1 MLEYKDA
8 SFYTSYFNNLQKFNV
23 IEEFK
28 KSEDE
33 EEKNLYVGTV
43 EVVGTIHPLILRV
56 EIPTTFPHM
65 KLTFR
70 TKSISGYPH
79 LIHTGKIKY
88 GDWFCLNTP
97 FAETAEEQLN
107 QEISRL
113 SEWINHQ
120 MRPDLPAI
128 IKDENV
134 IQGLRFANAYDWE
147 NFDEMNEFRSK
158 AILTFIGDFH
168 IDPNSFKS
176 KKGHLNCI
184 KTPDNRF
191 YAFPHDEFAKYKL
204 PYIIVD
210 EEPKTVETYRDFVLL
225 KEQYGWGED
234 VCEHLLPGFGLKQLW
249 TPKNNQLLRGVSYS
263 LEEALAK
270 LQPVKEELL
279 KDDSYLPAYTEFDS
293 QHKSEKKPTKVLKH
307 PKELIIK
314 ELNRLEEE
322 TIKNNGYD
330 PLSSIYEP
338 SKPYDEM
345 TLEEQEEECYLQEK
359 IDYELY
365 VSPFEYHYFALGIQK
380 QDSIIWII
388 YYTYRN
394 AGQYDVVTFDL
405 GLEEYS
411 IRRLISFPLIGE
423 MSQSVNRTMYYGRGV
438 FSDILQNKKIALVG
452 LGAIGSMVAESL
464 ARSGVPVIG
473 LWDNDVVEP
482 GNICRS
488 SYLLS
493 DLGDS
498 KVDALARKIRQID
511 PFVQINEIKANGYWH
526 HFEHNFNIKTYVGG
540 SFYNNINY
548 DDQEECINKLQE
560 YDLIIDCTGSNEL
573 LHFLSY
579 AVPQTDIVSLCITN
593 HANELVCVTSRDG
606 NPFELRKAYLS
617 RIEQDTKNFYLEGSG
632 CYSPTFLATNSDI
645 ASLVNL
651 AVRDLNANIE
661 KGCLPH
667 SIIWSHDKRGVLADR
682 LQTYKLEGYDIRM
695 TISSE
700 TMYDGE
706 DMEDSPN
713 GHIGYLLGSY
723 SKDGQL
729 IMVTHFVD
737 ALNAEHYLSDAFETS
752 KGIIDYIGDFD
763 YSDSETE
770 TYKIESFNQI
780 AHKASDNSIN
790 TCNPLLAI
798 RHTDGTISFFLFINN
813 KLVRF
818 IKED

>member
-1 MLEYKDA
+1 M
-8 SFYTSYFNNLQKFNV
+8 FNV

-120 MRPDLPAI
+120 MRPDLPAV
-128 IKDENV
+128 IKDEKV

-147 NFDEMNEFRSK
+147 NFDEMNEFSSK
-158 AILTFIGDFH
+158 ATLTFIGDFH
-168 IDPNSFKS
+168 KDPNSFKS

-210 EEPKTVETYRDFVLL
+210 EEPKTVETYRNFVSL

-234 VCEHLLPGFGLKQLW
+234 ICEHLLPSFSLHQIWTRNTTQHVGSKCSLSKALKKIETIKQ
-249 TPKNNQLLRGVSYS
+249 
-263 LEEALAK
+263 ELAK
-270 LQPVKEELL
+270 
-279 KDDSYLPAYTEFDS
+279 DDCYLPASDGIS
-293 QHKSEKKPTKVLKH
+293 RSKTKVLTKLLRQ
-307 PKELIIK
+307 PKEIILK
-314 ELNRLEEE
+314 ELEKIESEVR
-322 TIKNNGYD
+322 KNKGYD
-330 PLSSIYEP
+330 PFSSFVGNF
-338 SKPYDEM
+338 KDWDEM
-345 TLEEQEEECYLQEK
+345 TEEEQEEEINRQAEE
-359 IDYELY
+359 DYAIEVY
-365 VSPFEYHYFALGIQK
+365 PFEYHYFALGIQK
-380 QDSIIWII
+380 QDDITWII
-388 YYTYRN
+388 YYTNRS
-394 AGQYDVVTFDL
+394 AGQYDIVTFDL
-405 GLEEYS
+405 GIKDYS
-411 IRRLISFPLIGE
+411 LRKLISYPLLLEI
-423 MSQSVNRTMYYGRGV
+423 SQSISKTMYYGRGV
-438 FSDILQNKKIALVG
+438 FSQNLQNKRIALVG

-498 KVDALARKIRQID
+498 KVDALASKIRQID
-511 PFVQINEIKANGYWH
+511 PFVQINEIKANGFWH
-526 HFEHNFNIKTYVGG
+526 HNNHNINIKTYEGG

-548 DDQEECINKLQE
+548 DNQEDSIKRLKE

-579 AVPQTDIVSLCITN
+579 AVPQTDVVSLCITN
-593 HANELVCVTSRDG
+593 HSNELACVTSRDG

-667 SIIWSHDKRGVLADR
+667 STIWSHDKRGVLADR
-682 LQTYKLEGYDIRM
+682 LQTYKLEGYEIRM
-695 TISSE
+695 AISSE

-737 ALNAEHYLSDAFETS
+737 ALNAEHLLNEAFETS
-752 KGIIDYIGDFD
+752 KGIIDYIGDFE
-763 YSDSETE
+763 YSDSETD
-770 TYKIESFNQI
+770 TYKMESFYQI
-780 AHKASDNSIN
+780 AHKATDNSIN

-798 RHTDGTISFFLFINN
+798 RHTDGTITFFLFINN

>member
-1 MLEYKDA
+1 MFEYKEA
-8 SFYTSYFNNLQKFNV
+8 SFYTSYFNNLQMFNV

-28 KSEDE
+28 KSEDK

-43 EVVGTIHPLILRV
+43 EVVGTIHPLLLRV

-79 LIHTGKIKY
+79 LIHTGKIQY

-113 SEWINHQ
+113 SEWIHHQ
-120 MRPDLPAI
+120 MRQDLPAI
-128 IKDENV
+128 IKDKNV

-147 NFDEMNEFRSK
+147 NFDEMNEFSSK
-158 AILTFIGDFH
+158 ATLTFIGDFYK
-168 IDPNSFKS
+168 DPNSFKS

-184 KTPDNRF
+184 KTPDNRI
-191 YAFPHDEFAKYKL
+191 YAFSNDEFAKYKL
-204 PYIIVD
+204 PYVIVD
-210 EEPKTVETYRDFVLL
+210 EEPKTVETYQDFVAL

-234 VCEHLLPGFGLKQLW
+234 ICEHLLPSFSLHQIW
-249 TPKNNQLLRGVSYS
+249 TPNPSQHLGNKCS
-263 LEEALAK
+263 LDKALKKIEAIK
-270 LQPVKEELL
+270 QELS
-279 KDDSYLPAYTEFDS
+279 KDDCYLPASEDS
-293 QHKSEKKPTKVLKH
+293 RSQTKVPTKILRQ
-307 PKELIIK
+307 PKELILK
-314 ELNRLEEE
+314 ELEKLESEVR
-322 TIKNNGYD
+322 KNNGYD
-330 PLSSIYEP
+330 PFSLFVGSF
-338 SKPYDEM
+338 KDWDEM
-345 TLEEQEEECYLQEK
+345 SEEEQEEESIRQAEE
-359 IDYELY
+359 DYAIEVY
-365 VSPFEYHYFALGIQK
+365 PYEYHYFALGIQR
-380 QDSIIWII
+380 QDFFTWII
-388 YYTYRN
+388 YYTNRN
-394 AGQYDVVTFDL
+394 AGKFDVITFDL
-405 GLEEYS
+405 GIKDYS
-411 IRRLISFPLIGE
+411 LRKLISYPLLLE
-423 MSQSVNRTMYYGRGV
+423 LSQSVKKSMYYGRGE
-438 FSDILQNKKIALVG
+438 FSQILQNKKIALVG

-464 ARSGVPVIG
+464 ARSGVPVLG
-473 LWDNDVVEP
+473 LWDNDIVEP

-488 SYLLS
+488 TYLLS

-498 KVDALARKIRQID
+498 KVDALARKIRLINPFIQIK
-511 PFVQINEIKANGYWH
+511 IKANGFWH
-526 HFEHNFNIKTYVGG
+526 VNSRNLNIKSYEGG

-548 DDQEECINKLQE
+548 DNQEESISKLQE

-579 AVPQTDIVSLCITN
+579 AVPHSDIVSLCITN
-593 HANELVCVTSRDG
+593 HSKELVCVTSRDG

-651 AVRDLNANIE
+651 SVRDLNANIE

-682 LQTYKLEGYDIRM
+682 LQTYKLEGYEIRM

-706 DMEDSPN
+706 DLEDSPN

-737 ALNAEHYLSDAFETS
+737 ALNAEHLLNEAFETS
-752 KGIIDYIGDFD
+752 KGIIDYIGDFE
-763 YSDSETE
+763 YSDSETD
-770 TYKIESFNQI
+770 TYRMESFFQI
-780 AHKASDNSIN
+780 AHKAIDNSIN

-798 RHTDGTISFFLFINN
+798 RHTDGAISFFLYINN
-813 KLVRF
+813 KLSRF

>member
-1 MLEYKDA
+1 M
-8 SFYTSYFNNLQKFNV
+8 FNV

-28 KSEDE
+28 KSEDK

-43 EVVGTIHPLILRV
+43 EVVGTIHPLTLRV

-120 MRPDLPAI
+120 MRPDLPAV
-128 IKDENV
+128 IKDEKV

-147 NFDEMNEFRSK
+147 NFDEMNEFSSK
-158 AILTFIGDFH
+158 ATLTFIGDFH
-168 IDPNSFKS
+168 KDPNSFKS

-191 YAFPHDEFAKYKL
+191 YAFPHEEFAKYKL

-210 EEPKTVETYRDFVLL
+210 EEPKTVETYRNFVSL

-234 VCEHLLPGFGLKQLW
+234 ICEHLLPGLNLHKTY
-249 TPKNNQLLRGVSYS
+249 TPGSEYLNFKSYS
-263 LEEALAK
+263 QEKALNK
-270 LQPVKEELL
+270 IKEIKEELS
-279 KDDSYLPAYTEFDS
+279 KEESYLPAYLGSAFHQT
-293 QHKSEKKPTKVLKH
+293 KVPTKVHRL
-307 PKELIIK
+307 PKELLIQK
-314 ELNRLEEE
+314 LDELE
-322 TIKNNGYD
+322 TEVRNNNGYK
-330 PLSSIYEP
+330 PHSSLLEP
-338 SKPYDEM
+338 IKDYDDM
-345 TLEEQEEECYLQEK
+345 TEEEQIEYDYRQYL
-359 IDYELY
+359 IDQASE
-365 VSPFEYHYFALGIQK
+365 VIPFEYHYFTFGIQ
-380 QDSIIWII
+380 DVNSITWLI
-388 YYTYRN
+388 YYTN
-394 AGQYDVVTFDL
+394 IQAGKYDTITYDL
-405 GLEEYS
+405 GITDYYIKKLESY
-411 IRRLISFPLIGE
+411 PLSLE
-423 MSQSVNRTMYYGRGV
+423 LAQSVSKKMYYGRGE
-438 FSDILQNKKIALVG
+438 FSLTLQNKKIALVG

-464 ARSGVPVIG
+464 ARSSVPILG
-473 LWDNDVVEP
+473 LWDNDIVEP

-488 SYLLS
+488 TFLIS
-493 DLGDS
+493 DLGES
-498 KVDALARKIRQID
+498 KVDALARKIRLIN
-511 PFVQINEIKANGYWH
+511 PFVQINEIKANGFWH
-526 HFEHNFNIKTYVGG
+526 PNNRNFNIKTYEGG

-548 DDQEECINKLQE
+548 DNQEESIIKLQE

-593 HANELVCVTSRDG
+593 HSNELVCVTSRDG

-667 SIIWSHDKRGVLADR
+667 STIWSHDKRGVLADR
-682 LQTYKLEGYDIRM
+682 LQTYKLEGYEIRM
-695 TISSE
+695 AISSE

-737 ALNAEHYLSDAFETS
+737 ALNAEHLLNEAFKTS
-752 KGIIDYIGDFD
+752 KGIIDYIGDFE
-763 YSDSETE
+763 YSDSETD
-770 TYKIESFNQI
+770 TYRMESFYQI
-780 AHKASDNSIN
+780 AHKATDNSIN

-818 IKED
+818 FKED

>member
-1 MLEYKDA
+1 MFEYKDA
-8 SFYTSYFNNLQKFNV
+8 SFYTSYFNNLQIFNV
-23 IEEFK
+23 IEDFK
-28 KSEDE
+28 KSEDK

-43 EVVGTIHPLILRV
+43 EVVGTIHPLTLRV

-120 MRPDLPAI
+120 MRPDLPAV
-128 IKDENV
+128 IKDEKV

-147 NFDEMNEFRSK
+147 NFDEMNEFSSK
-158 AILTFIGDFH
+158 ATLTFIGDFH
-168 IDPNSFKS
+168 KDTNSFKS

-204 PYIIVD
+204 PFVIVN
-210 EEPKTVETYRDFVLL
+210 EEPKTVETYRDFVSL
-225 KEQYGWGED
+225 KEQYGWDED
-234 VCEHLLPGFGLKQLW
+234 ICEHLLPGFNLHKIY
-249 TPKNNQLLRGVSYS
+249 TPGSEHLSFKSYS
-263 LEEALAK
+263 QEKALK
-270 LQPVKEELL
+270 KINEVKGELS
-279 KDDSYLPAYTEFDS
+279 KEDSYLPAYSGTTIH
-293 QHKSEKKPTKVLKH
+293 QTKVPTKVHRL
-307 PKELIIK
+307 PKELLLK
-314 ELNRLEEE
+314 KLDDLESEVR
-322 TIKNNGYD
+322 KNNGY
-330 PLSSIYEP
+330 
-338 SKPYDEM
+338 KPYSALLEPFKDYEDM
-345 TLEEQEEECYLQEK
+345 TEEEQIEEDYRQYLIEQASEV
-359 IDYELY
+359 I
-365 VSPFEYHYFALGIQK
+365 PFEYHFFAFGIQ
-380 QDSIIWII
+380 DANSITWII
-388 YYTYRN
+388 YYTYIQ
-394 AGQYDVVTFDL
+394 AGKYDTITYDL
-405 GLEEYS
+405 GITDYYLKRLVSYPLMLE
-411 IRRLISFPLIGE
+411 LA
-423 MSQSVNRTMYYGRGV
+423 QSVNKKMYFGRGA
-438 FSDILQNKKIALVG
+438 FSNIFQDKRIAVVG
-452 LGAIGSMVAESL
+452 LGAIGSMFVESL
-464 ARSGVPVIG
+464 ARSGVPTLG
-473 LWDNDVVEP
+473 LWDNDIIEP

-488 SYLLS
+488 TYTIS
-493 DLGDS
+493 DLGES
-498 KVDALARKIRQID
+498 KVDAIARRIRLIN
-511 PFVQINEIKANGYWH
+511 PFVQINDIKANGFWH
-526 HFEHNFNIKTYVGG
+526 PNNHNFNIKTYEGG

-548 DDQEECINKLQE
+548 DNQEDSIKRLKE
-560 YDLIIDCTGSNEL
+560 YNLIIDCTGSNEL

-579 AVPQTDIVSLCITN
+579 AVPQTDVVSLCITN
-593 HANELVCVTSRDG
+593 HSNELVCVTSRDG

-667 SIIWSHDKRGVLADR
+667 STIWSHDKRGVLADR
-682 LQTYKLEGYDIRM
+682 LQTYKLEGYEIRM
-695 TISSE
+695 AISSE

-706 DMEDSPN
+706 DMEDSPK

-737 ALNAEHYLSDAFETS
+737 ALNAEHLLNEAFETS
-752 KGIIDYIGDFD
+752 KGIIDYIGDFE
-763 YSDSETE
+763 YSDSETD
-770 TYKIESFNQI
+770 TYRMESFYQI
-780 AHKASDNSIN
+780 AHKATDNSIN

-818 IKED
+818 YKED

>member
-1 MLEYKDA
+1 MFEYKDA
-8 SFYTSYFNNLQKFNV
+8 SFYTSFFNNLQMFTV

-43 EVVGTIHPLILRV
+43 EVVGTIHPLVLRV

-97 FAETAEEQLN
+97 FAETVEEQLN

-120 MRPDLPAI
+120 MRPDLPAV

-134 IQGLRFANAYDWE
+134 IQGLGFANAYDWE
-147 NFDEMNEFRSK
+147 NFDEMNEFSSK
-158 AILTFIGDFH
+158 ATLTFIGDFYK
-168 IDPNSFKS
+168 DPNSFKN

-191 YAFPHDEFAKYKL
+191 YAFPNNEFAQYKL
-204 PYIIVD
+204 PFIIVD
-210 EEPKTVETYRDFVLL
+210 EEPKSLETYRDFVSL
-225 KEQYGWGED
+225 KEQYGWGAD
-234 VCEHLLPGFGLKQLW
+234 ICEHLLPNFGLSQVWTANTAQHVGSKCSLRTALKKLKAIKQ
-249 TPKNNQLLRGVSYS
+249 
-263 LEEALAK
+263 
-270 LQPVKEELL
+270 ELD
-279 KDDSYLPAYTEFDS
+279 KDECYLPASNGFS
-293 QHKSEKKPTKVLKH
+293 RSRTKVLTKLLRQQ
-307 PKELIIK
+307 KEIILK
-314 ELNRLEEE
+314 EIEKLELEVR
-322 TIKNNGYD
+322 KNKGYD
-330 PLSSIYEP
+330 PFSSFIGNF
-338 SKPYDEM
+338 KDWDEM
-345 TLEEQEEECYLQEK
+345 SEEEQEEECIRQAEE
-359 IDYELY
+359 DYAIEVY
-365 VSPFEYHYFALGIQK
+365 PFEYHYFALGIKK
-380 QDSIIWII
+380 QDNITWII
-388 YYTYRN
+388 FYTNRS
-394 AGQYDVVTFDL
+394 AGQFDIVTFDL
-405 GLEEYS
+405 GIKDYS
-411 IRRLISFPLIGE
+411 VRKLISYTLFCE
-423 MSQSVNRTMYYGRGV
+423 SSQSISKTMYYGRGV
-438 FSDILQNKKIALVG
+438 FSQNLQNKKIALVG

-488 SYLLS
+488 TYLLS

-498 KVDALARKIRQID
+498 KVDALASKIRLID
-511 PFVQINEIKANGYWH
+511 PFVQINEIRANGFWH
-526 HFEHNFNIKTYVGG
+526 HNGNNFNIKTYEGG

-548 DDQEECINKLQE
+548 DNQEDSINKLQE

-651 AVRDLNANIE
+651 AVRGLNANIE

-667 SIIWSHDKRGVLADR
+667 STIWSHDKRGVLADR

-763 YSDSETE
+763 YSDAETE

-798 RHTDGTISFFLFINN
+798 RHTDGTISFFLFINY
-813 KLVRF
+813 KLVKF
-818 IKED
+818 HKED